1 MGGYIAGVKRRLI
14 AWILLIVLG
23 LEASLAL
30 AAIPPSMQSD
40 CHSSTES
47 HADTSHKPC
56 CPSGAHTMSCC
67 LDVGGVGLAIPMAP
81 LSFAW
86 YGRSA
91 PLPKGRTA
99 SFLTRGDTPLIRP
112 PIP

>member
-1 MGGYIAGVKRRLI
+1 VKRQLI

-30 AAIPPSMQSD
+30 AAISTSLQSD
-40 CHSSTES
+40 CHTSES
-47 HADTSHKPC
+47 HADTSHKAC
-56 CPSGAHTMSCC
+56 CPSGAHTGARTMSCC

-81 LSFAW
+81 VSVAW

-91 PLPKGRTA
+91 PLPMGSTA
-99 SFLTRGDTPLIRP
+99 SFLTRGDSPLIRP
-112 PIP
+112 PIL